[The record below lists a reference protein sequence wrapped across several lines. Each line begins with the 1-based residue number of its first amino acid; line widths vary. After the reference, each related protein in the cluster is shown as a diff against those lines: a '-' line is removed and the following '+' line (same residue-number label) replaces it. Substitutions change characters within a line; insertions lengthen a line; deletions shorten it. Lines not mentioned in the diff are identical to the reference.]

1 MDEYLKRNEERIRK
15 MVLHEKIIELVN
27 NPNYSEI
34 ILQNQQNGVVCT
46 QNALRNMIQTNEIYK
61 KLKQKTNTQPQT
73 I

>member
-46 QNALRNMIQTNEIYK
+46 QNALRNMTESNEIYK